1 MPQKGTERKER
12 EKEVGNKKGVIQ
24 GRGGRME
31 G

>member
-12 EKEVGNKKGVIQ
+12 EKEVGNKKGGIQ
-24 GRGGRME
+24 GRAGRME